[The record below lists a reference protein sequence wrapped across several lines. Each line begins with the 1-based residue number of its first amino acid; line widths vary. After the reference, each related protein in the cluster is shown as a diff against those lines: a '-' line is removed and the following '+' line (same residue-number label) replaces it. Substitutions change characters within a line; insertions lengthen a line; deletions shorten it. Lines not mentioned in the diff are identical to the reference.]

1 MGPLDRYIHDAR
13 EWMRHIHSRSVVNF
27 FALYGPTPQFRF
39 SAISCAPDDAVL
51 KRIVLEERENGAAV
65 RVFQEIRRHDAPTLL
80 KLSRYTWNPRLR
92 QLALNKLEHITDAP
106 PVSHEKR
113 YIPPIKEGVSFA
125 GYLAKCNAEKRRYDA
140 NSDGL
145 IDCLLYAEADEQKLL
160 YDFARGG
167 KFAPK
172 YYDGTEASPDEEHR
186 VLAVCN
192 PNLTDPAL
200 LKHLTLLGGPVGL
213 AAYARGADR
222 LDANE
227 ILLLTEDGGIALA
240 AVERADDQQVLR
252 AFADD
257 TAKPYAARMKA
268 YGKLGDREN
277 LRRYASRPTR
287 YHEATWRCGYDMDS
301 SNYAAICACND
312 EATLESLYGAGDFHL
327 VQHWAVRIASAEEDR
342 RSFTPPK
349 RGRVPEESRG
359 GIPAEDLARCE
370 AVCRSLD
377 SKEITS
383 ALSAMAPR
391 RDMLFVC
398 AVEGMAFCR
407 GRAARMLGSLP
418 EAREELGYIAF
429 NEDNPHVVRR
439 AIDGICE
446 SDVLLRIGLDE
457 DTRRKALFRL
467 DQLKHA

>member
-1 MGPLDRYIHDAR
+1 MGLPDQWIHGAC

-27 FALYGPTPQFRF
+27 FALYGQTPQIRF

-65 RVFQEIRRHDAPTLL
+65 RIFQTIRRHDAPTLL

-92 QLALNKLEHITDAP
+92 RFALNKLEHITHITPALAERR
-106 PVSHEKR
+106 H
-113 YIPPIKEGVSFA
+113 IPPAKEGVSFSR
-125 GYLAKCNAEKRRYDA
+125 YLDQCSAEKRRYDA
-140 NSDGL
+140 NPIDL
-145 IDCLLYAEADEQKLL
+145 RDCLLYAGADEQKLL

-167 KFAPK
+167 KFAPE
-172 YYDGTEASPDEEHR
+172 YYDGTGASPDEGQR

-192 PNLTDPAL
+192 PSLTDPEL
-200 LKHLTLLGGPVGL
+200 LKSLTLLGGLVGL

-227 ILLLTEDGGIALA
+227 ILLLTEDKSIALA
-240 AVERADDQQVLR
+240 AVERANDQQVLR
-252 AFADD
+252 TFADD

-287 YHEATWRCGYDMDS
+287 YHRATWRCGYDMDS
-301 SNYAAICACND
+301 GNYAAICACTD
-312 EATLESLYGAGDFHL
+312 KATLGSLYGAANFHL
-327 VQHWAVRIASAEEDR
+327 VKHWAVRIASAEEDR
-342 RSFTPPK
+342 RCFTPPT
-349 RGRVPEESRG
+349 RGRVPDEYRG

-370 AVCRSLD
+370 AVCRLLD
-377 SKEITS
+377 SREITS
-383 ALSAMAPR
+383 ALSAMASR

-418 EAREELGYIAF
+418 DAREELGYIAF

-446 SDVLLRIGLDE
+446 RDVLLRISLDE
-457 DTRRKALFRL
+457 DTRTKALRRL
-467 DQLKHA
+467 DRLKHI